1 MFANQTSDIS
11 WQLQSGVYLVSSSL
25 ASAII
30 KIKQHRDSCYH
41 ADTLTPDRAAALRT
55 KKPQTLLITRICI
68 GVNCAITSICQPFLS
83 GCVVPLWSFWHAGN
97 EFFLTEWNW
106 PSCGSAGEWCL
117 LLPGCERALCGPSFF
132 TSYQKV
138 HASGGPVIRVAIWYS
153 RILSWLLTLPTDLF
167 FCF

>member
-1 MFANQTSDIS
+1 MATSVECVFSFLFARKRNYINKTTP
-11 WQLQSGVYLVSSSL
+11 WQLLPCRHPHAWQSGCP
-25 ASAII
+25 ANE
-30 KIKQHRDSCYH
+30 
-41 ADTLTPDRAAALRT
+41 
-55 KKPQTLLITRICI
+55 KPQTLLFTRICI
-68 GVNCAITSICQPFLS
+68 GVNCAITSICQLFLS

-138 HASGGPVIRVAIWYS
+138 HASGGTCHPCCHLIFKN
-153 RILSWLLTLPTDLF
+153 T
-167 FCF
+167 